1 MNHRGKTQLHRILFA
16 LIVLSLCIGPISG
29 CRDVDTLIRELGKKY
44 NLKFLR
50 KKHPFEARDG
60 ITIRPGQLHRN
71 ANPNSEIIRTLPAET
86 PVRLT
91 ERTGEWYRVRTRD
104 GREGYLKDNLIG
116 DEKIIKRTEELR
128 QSIERMP
135 VQAEGEL
142 KNKANFRLWPGRHHK
157 VVDVLPPGKKVEM
170 FERVVTLRA
179 PTHTETTGITRGQE
193 QLLED
198 IRSVSVSDSSSDL
211 QSESEAKKDVWYK
224 VKIEDGRI
232 GFVYTHNL
240 KFNPPPDIDG
250 IVPGMRL
257 LAWRVVSVT
266 DDPDRGAVKNYV
278 AAFTPMGKD
287 PGCDFTRVYYFVW
300 DKKNK
305 RRTWKDWQY
314 GNRVAGKLAING
326 ILPITNFQYEG
337 RSGFSLRRLHPTQTG
352 KLVLTSFIYS
362 RGRVRVIKEE
372 EITDPREFH

>member
-1 MNHRGKTQLHRILFA
+1 MSHLGKTQLHRMLFA
-16 LIVLSLCIGPISG
+16 LIILILCTGHISG
-29 CRDVDTLIRELGKKY
+29 CRDVDTLIRELDKKY
-44 NLKFLR
+44 DLKFLR
-50 KKHPFEARDG
+50 KKDPFEARDG

-91 ERTGEWYRVRTRD
+91 DKTGEWYRVRTRD

-128 QSIERMP
+128 RSIERMP

-142 KNKANFRLWPGRHHK
+142 KNKANFRLWPGRHYK
-157 VVDVLPPGKKVEM
+157 VIDVLPPGKKVEM
-170 FERVVTLRA
+170 FERVVTLQSA
-179 PTHTETTGITRGQE
+179 KHPETIGITRGQE
-193 QLLED
+193 QLLQD
-198 IRSVSVSDSSSDL
+198 IRSVSESDPSSDL
-211 QSESEAKKDVWYK
+211 QSESDAKKDVWYK
-224 VKIEDGRI
+224 VRIEDGRI
-232 GFVYTHNL
+232 GFIYTHNL

-257 LAWRVVSVT
+257 LAWRVVSIT

-278 AAFTPMGKD
+278 AAFTPIGKD

-314 GNRVAGKLAING
+314 RSRVAGKLAING

-337 RSGFSLRRLHPTQTG
+337 RPGFSLRRLHPTQMG
-352 KLVLTSFIYS
+352 KLVLASFVYS

-372 EITDPREFH
+372 EITDPREIH